1 MEKDEV
7 YKRVRAKVEKLFG
20 FYFHFAVYLCVN
32 GVLFA
37 INLMTSPD
45 YLWAIWPLMGWGI
58 GLFFHA
64 LHALGVFESGYKER
78 MIEKM
83 IEKEMGQQ

>member
-1 MEKDEV
+1 MERDKV
-7 YKRVRAKVEKLFG
+7 YERVRVKVEKLFG
-20 FYFHFAVYLCVN
+20 FYTQLAVYLCVN
-32 GVLFA
+32 GVLFT
-37 INLMTSPD
+37 IILMTSPG

-64 LHALGVFESGYKER
+64 FGVYGSGYKER

-83 IEKEMGQQ
+83 VEKEMGQQ